1 MENKDD
7 NAMLAESMGYKLVD
21 DTETT
26 TENVETTT
34 ENVEKKESTEI
45 VDTKSSLKENSDTP
59 ESSEEKSEPDS
70 FDSLLREKSEGKFQ
84 SYDDLIKSFDDTQ
97 KEKKD
102 LFANETIEK
111 LNQYIL
117 DGGNV
122 DDFNKTQINYSD
134 MSDVD
139 VVKEGMRLNDPDLSD
154 NDIDFLLKREYR
166 LDEEEYDED
175 EVRISKLKLRKD
187 AKEFKGKLEEWQKK
201 YEITQNLEHQKNIS
215 DKTKENEEAAKVK
228 HLKEKERW
236 ENLVADTTSKF
247 DKVDFEIND
256 KGEKFTFKLSDEDKS
271 ALKSTNSDLSK
282 FWSRFM
288 NEDGTENMEKLNKTM
303 YIVDNYNK
311 IIRAVA
317 NQYKS
322 SGKDDVLK
330 DIKNPDYNVN
340 NSDTSSELKSIQQQ
354 MYDAWKKGN

>member
-1 MENKDD
+1 M
-7 NAMLAESMGYKLVD
+7 
-21 DTETT
+21 
-26 TENVETTT
+26 
-34 ENVEKKESTEI
+34 
-45 VDTKSSLKENSDTP
+45 
-59 ESSEEKSEPDS
+59 
-70 FDSLLREKSEGKFQ
+70 
-84 SYDDLIKSFDDTQ
+84 
-97 KEKKD
+97 
-102 LFANETIEK
+102 
-111 LNQYIL
+111 
-117 DGGNV
+117 
-122 DDFNKTQINYSD
+122 
-134 MSDVD
+134 
-139 VVKEGMRLNDPDLSD
+139 
-154 NDIDFLLKREYR
+154 
-166 LDEEEYDED
+166 
-175 EVRISKLKLRKD
+175 
-187 AKEFKGKLEEWQKK
+187 
-201 YEITQNLEHQKNIS
+201 
-215 DKTKENEEAAKVK
+215 
-228 HLKEKERW
+228 
-236 ENLVADTTSKF
+236 ADTTSKF